1 MPFRGRKVRQPTLII
16 ATVAIMNRHRWRPR
30 FLGVA
35 GAALV
40 LALAGCSSPNTNPD
54 ADGSPAASGSY
65 PVTVSTESGDV
76 IIESAPERIVTLGN
90 PAFENVVALGSHPVA
105 ASVTNIDKLPYLADY
120 VGNEALDE
128 SLADIYAGQVN
139 FERMLAVEP
148 DLIIAP
154 AWPVFTEPA
163 TLERL
168 RTIAPTLIFDMQDAD
183 NDWRVGVQQVADA
196 LGKSEQGGELI
207 TSAVD
212 EFTGVAE
219 SNPGLAKRPYSF
231 GLYYKE
237 QISLGS
243 GGNILRLFGMKPAE
257 DQAAVESTGTPVTY
271 SGETAGDVDGEAV
284 LLMPSPRDSIANLE
298 QSPFWESNLKSR
310 VVWLSDAQGE
320 AINNAGVLGKTW
332 LPGNLGTALGQLG

>member
-1 MPFRGRKVRQPTLII
+1 
-16 ATVAIMNRHRWRPR
+16 MNRHRWRPR
-30 FLGVA
+30 FLVAA

-40 LALAGCSSPNTNPD
+40 LALAGCSSNTD
-54 ADGSPAASGSY
+54 VDDDGSPAASGSY
-65 PVTVSTESGDV
+65 PVTISTESGDV

-139 FERMLAVEP
+139 YERMLAVEP

-183 NDWRVGVQQVADA
+183 NDWRVGVQQVADV
-196 LGKSEQGGELI
+196 LGKSEQGQALI
-207 TSAVD
+207 SAAVD
-212 EFTGVAE
+212 EFTGVAAA
-219 SNPGLAKRPYSF
+219 NPGLAKRPYSF

-243 GGNILRLFGMKPAE
+243 GGNILRLFGMRPAE
-257 DQAAVESTGTPVTY
+257 DQATVESTGTPVTY

-284 LLMPSPRDSIANLE
+284 LLMPSPRDSIASLE
-298 QSPFWESNLKSR
+298 QSPFWESNLKPR

-332 LPGNLGTALGQLG
+332 LPGNLGTALSGLG

>member
-1 MPFRGRKVRQPTLII
+1 MTI
-16 ATVAIMNRHRWRPR
+16 
-30 FLGVA
+30 
-35 GAALV
+35 
-40 LALAGCSSPNTNPD
+40 
-54 ADGSPAASGSY
+54 
-65 PVTVSTESGDV
+65 STESGDV

-105 ASVTNIDKLPYLADY
+105 ASMTNIDKLPYLADY

-196 LGKSEQGGELI
+196 LGKSEQGQALI
-207 TSAVD
+207 SAAVD
-212 EFTGVAE
+212 EFTGVAAATQ
-219 SNPGLAKRPYSF
+219 GLAKRPYSF

-243 GGNILRLFGMKPAE
+243 GGNILRLFGMRPAE
-257 DQAAVESTGTPVTY
+257 DQATVESTGTPVTY

-284 LLMPSPRDSIANLE
+284 LLMPSPLDSIASLE
-298 QSPFWESNLKSR
+298 QSPFWESNLKPR

-332 LPGNLGTALGQLG
+332 LPGNLGTALSGLG

>member
-1 MPFRGRKVRQPTLII
+1 M
-16 ATVAIMNRHRWRPR
+16 
-30 FLGVA
+30 
-35 GAALV
+35 
-40 LALAGCSSPNTNPD
+40 
-54 ADGSPAASGSY
+54 
-65 PVTVSTESGDV
+65 
-76 IIESAPERIVTLGN
+76 
-90 PAFENVVALGSHPVA
+90 
-105 ASVTNIDKLPYLADY
+105 TNIDKLPYLADY

-243 GGNILRLFGMKPAE
+243 GGKHTAPLRNEAGGGPIRGGI
-257 DQAAVESTGTPVTY
+257 DGNS
-271 SGETAGDVDGEAV
+271 GDVFGWR
-284 LLMPSPRDSIANLE
+284 PRVTSTVK
-298 QSPFWESNLKSR
+298 PYF
-310 VVWLSDAQGE
+310 
-320 AINNAGVLGKTW
+320 
-332 LPGNLGTALGQLG
+332 

>member
-1 MPFRGRKVRQPTLII
+1 
-16 ATVAIMNRHRWRPR
+16 
-30 FLGVA
+30 
-35 GAALV
+35 
-40 LALAGCSSPNTNPD
+40 
-54 ADGSPAASGSY
+54 
-65 PVTVSTESGDV
+65 
-76 IIESAPERIVTLGN
+76 
-90 PAFENVVALGSHPVA
+90 
-105 ASVTNIDKLPYLADY
+105 

-212 EFTGVAE
+212 GFTGVAE

-298 QSPFWESNLKSR
+298 QSPFWELNLKSR

>member
-1 MPFRGRKVRQPTLII
+1 M
-16 ATVAIMNRHRWRPR
+16 
-30 FLGVA
+30 
-35 GAALV
+35 
-40 LALAGCSSPNTNPD
+40 
-54 ADGSPAASGSY
+54 
-65 PVTVSTESGDV
+65 TVSTESGDV

-257 DQAAVESTGTPVTY
+257 DQSAAEST
-271 SGETAGDVDGEAV
+271 E
-284 LLMPSPRDSIANLE
+284 LR
-298 QSPFWESNLKSR
+298 
-310 VVWLSDAQGE
+310 
-320 AINNAGVLGKTW
+320 
-332 LPGNLGTALGQLG
+332 